1 MKLVNIQ
8 TEGPVITLSR
18 QGYCYDG
25 RHQRGH
31 SSGRHWVRAL
41 WRLASPN
48 TVFGLSRI
56 SGGTWRVTKE
66 LFQ

>member
-1 MKLVNIQ
+1 MKLVSIQ

-31 SSGRHWVRAL
+31 SSGRHWVRVL
-41 WRLASPN
+41 WRLTSPN
-48 TVFGLSRI
+48 TIFGWSRI
-56 SGGTWRVTKE
+56 SGGTRRAVGE
-66 LFQ
+66 LFK